1 MSKQQSENKG
11 WRWKRILLITLLVI
25 FSICLIGA
33 TVLGIM
39 FKSILSDIKRVQ
51 DDGVKETYSKEQLQ
65 QIGVDVTDTV
75 PVVDPATTIVSGENV
90 INILLVGQDRREGQG
105 RQRSDAMILCTI
117 NKEKKTMTMTSFM
130 RDLWVYI
137 PDYFNER
144 LNVAYM
150 LDGFSA
156 LNKTLDYN
164 FGVSADKYFEIDF
177 SGFMSAIDI
186 VGGVEI
192 ELTGAEA
199 RYLNRWGNWDV
210 EPNKGWQLKEGVN
223 LLNGSQALAYSRIR
237 EIGDDFERTERQR
250 NVLMALFDKAKT
262 LGPLDTYDLIA
273 EIAPLLTTNL
283 SDGEIMKLAME
294 IVPLIS
300 ELEIVS
306 QRVPMDG
313 QFYYHTTSGGASVIA
328 LTESQLEEN
337 KKLLVDTI
345 QTEET
350 E

>member
-1 MSKQQSENKG
+1 M
-11 WRWKRILLITLLVI
+11 LIVLVVI
-25 FSICLIGA
+25 FSLLLIGA
-33 TVLGIM
+33 LAVGIM
-39 FKSILSDIKRVQ
+39 IKSVLSDIKRVDETDAEGNVQ
-51 DDGVKETYSKEQLQ
+51 HETYSREQL
-65 QIGVDVTDTV
+65 IEESIDVTNTD
-75 PVVDPATTIVSGENV
+75 PVVEEADTIVTGENI

-105 RQRSDAMILCTI
+105 RQRSDSMILCTI

-137 PDYFNER
+137 PGYFNER
-144 LNVAYM
+144 LNVPYM
-150 LDGFSA
+150 LNGFPT
-156 LNKTLDYN
+156 LNETLNYN
-164 FGVSADKYFEIDF
+164 FGVSADNCFEIDF
-177 SGFMSAIDI
+177 DGFMSAIDV

-210 EPNKGWQLKEGVN
+210 EANQGWQLKEGVN

-250 NVLMALFDKAKT
+250 NVLMALFEKAKT

-283 SDGEIMKLAME
+283 SDGEIMKLAFE

-300 ELEIVS
+300 DLEVIS
-306 QRVPMDG
+306 QRIPMDG
-313 QFYYHTTSGGASVIA
+313 QFQYYTTSGGAEVLR
-328 LTESQLEEN
+328 LTEAQLLEN
-337 KKLLVDTI
+337 KKLLEGI
-345 QTEET
+345 MEAEET